1 MLLYRI
7 EKAKFQVFPSR
18 GSLFSEGRWNRRGM
32 WVVYTSETVA
42 LTKLEALANSGSR
55 LPSNRYLITI
65 EIDDKAPVVEISQ
78 EELPDDWYSIPYRKK
93 LSNYIQQIIDS
104 RMYVAAIVP
113 SIQSPKEK
121 NILLFPDYP
130 KFDKYV
136 KLVESEPELFDF
148 RLK

>member
-1 MLLYRI
+1 
-7 EKAKFQVFPSR
+7 
-18 GSLFSEGRWNRRGM
+18 M